1 MTTYNYIT
9 IFYLVP
15 LVVDF
20 VFFIIFKD
28 RLEKLLNET
37 VFSYLKITYF
47 IPVLN
52 FVQAISFL
60 IYLVLSARWCIT
72 FYSVK
77 IRFEW
82 LKYKDKRKAKKDMES
97 ADNFKNQI
105 TKIIEFSKDLN
116 KTDKDD
122 TI

>member
-60 IYLVLSARWCIT
+60 IYLVLSARWCIV

-82 LKYKDKRKAKKDMES
+82 LKYKAKRKAKGTYKFIKDSCE
-97 ADNFKNQI
+97 KN
-105 TKIIEFSKDLN
+105 
-116 KTDKDD
+116 
-122 TI
+122 

>member
-60 IYLVLSARWCIT
+60 I
-72 FYSVK
+72 
-77 IRFEW
+77 
-82 LKYKDKRKAKKDMES
+82 
-97 ADNFKNQI
+97 
-105 TKIIEFSKDLN
+105 
-116 KTDKDD
+116 
-122 TI
+122 